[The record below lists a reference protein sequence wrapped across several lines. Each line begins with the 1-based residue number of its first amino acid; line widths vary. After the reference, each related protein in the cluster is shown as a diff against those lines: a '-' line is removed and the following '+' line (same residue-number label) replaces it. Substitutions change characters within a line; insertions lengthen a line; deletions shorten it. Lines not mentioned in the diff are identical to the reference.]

1 MGSRLPFI
9 PAAMRTIQHIV
20 SVTLAAGLFF
30 TCGCRTSGPSDLSA
44 SPTSD
49 PAANPAADPKASV
62 PKGSTPAATP
72 SAVVIKPS
80 KSPKPP
86 KTTAPK
92 PPLKSASKASPSKF
106 SKFGARKTAAPE
118 LDPTQIDDRELERR
132 VTAHAAFAAGV
143 VSQIKEDSDAALEY
157 FEKASLADPAN
168 EGLAID
174 VARRRLQRLEFD
186 KAIALLQKAAA
197 VPGSSGTVMA
207 YLGLTL
213 KQLDRPAEAIAAY
226 REALRRMPSSLASA
240 GALAELLAEDKKAD
254 DAVTLLKSMATQTT
268 NDPRFWIDLSDLVQ
282 QQATRLPARA
292 EEIKTLANE
301 IFARAANSESSDPRV
316 IRRLADRFYE
326 LKQMDKA
333 EAMYRRLR
341 EVTPRDPFPV
351 ARLAEIYLRA
361 GKGKEA
367 AAQLQTLQRESPMD
381 PMPLFYLGMIALDE
395 NQPERAAEMFTRAIL
410 VGPDFEPPYMDLAA
424 TLLAMDRPADALKT
438 LEKRGA
444 RFKPT
449 FRGAFISAMAS
460 ARLNQADAALKY
472 FGEAE
477 GMAKAEQPALLD
489 HRFYFQFGAT
499 MERVGKV
506 EEAARYLQKAIELK
520 PEFPEALNHL
530 GYMWADRGENLERA
544 LELIRKAVDAE
555 PENEAY
561 LDSLGW
567 VLFKMGKAEEALP
580 WLEKSL
586 KLLEKPDPTI
596 HDHLGDVLSALKRWK
611 EAAEQYRKSL
621 AIEPSETIQ
630 KKLDQV
636 PK

>member
-1 MGSRLPFI
+1 
-9 PAAMRTIQHIV
+9 MRTIQHIV
-20 SVTLAAGLFF
+20 SVTLAAGLFIA
-30 TCGCRTSGPSDLSA
+30 CGCRTSGPSNPSSSA
-44 SPTSD
+44 PSN
-49 PAANPAADPKASV
+49 PAATPAADPNASV
-62 PKGSTPAATP
+62 PNGSTPAATP
-72 SAVVIKPS
+72 SARGAKPS
-80 KSPKPP
+80 KSSKPP

-92 PPLKSASKASPSKF
+92 SPLKSAAKVSPSKS

-132 VTAHAAFAAGV
+132 VKAHAAFAAGV
-143 VSQIKEDSDAALEY
+143 VSQIKEDADA
-157 FEKASLADPAN
+157 
-168 EGLAID
+168 GLAID

-254 DAVTLLKSMATQTT
+254 EAVALLKSMATQTA
-268 NDPRFWIDLSDLVQ
+268 NDPRFWIDLSDLLQ

-301 IFARAANSESSDPRV
+301 IFARAATTESSDPRV

-326 LKQMDKA
+326 LKQMDQA

-395 NQPERAAEMFTRAIL
+395 NQAERAAELFTRAIL

-424 TLLAMDRPADALKT
+424 TLLAMDRPAEALKT

-596 HDHLGDVLSALKRWK
+596 HDHLGDVLAALKRWK

-621 AIEPSETIQ
+621 AIEPSEAIQ